1 MAMERYSV
9 DWNEGEARGLVAR
22 KDKERHSVDWNEDGS
37 DDPARKKQEEPV
49 QKKKP
54 DSVHEKQDGPVWTR
68 RSVDGLDH
76 KTICDITGVVALGM
90 VLLCWIFK

>member
-1 MAMERYSV
+1 MAMERCSV
-9 DWNEGEARGLVAR
+9 G
-22 KDKERHSVDWNEDGS
+22 WNEDGS
-37 DDPARKKQEEPV
+37 DDPVRKKQEEPA

-54 DSVHEKQDGPVWTR
+54 DSVHEKQDEPVRTR

-76 KTICDITGVVALGM
+76 KMMCDITGLVALGM

>member
-1 MAMERYSV
+1 MAMEHYSV
-9 DWNEGEARGLVAR
+9 GLNEVEARDLVAC
-22 KDKERHSVDWNEDGS
+22 KDKECHSVDWNEDGS
-37 DDPARKKQEEPV
+37 DDPVRKKQEEPV

-54 DSVHEKQDGPVWTR
+54 DSVHEKKDEPVWMK

-76 KTICDITGVVALGM
+76 KTICDITGIVALGM

>member
-9 DWNEGEARGLVAR
+9 DWDEGEARGLVAR
-22 KDKERHSVDWNEDGS
+22 KDKEHHSVDWNEDGS

-54 DSVHEKQDGPVWTR
+54 DPVHEKQDEPVRTR

>member
-22 KDKERHSVDWNEDGS
+22 KDMEHHSVDWNEDGP
-37 DDPARKKQEEPV
+37 DDLVRKKQKESSPEE
-49 QKKKP
+49 KP
-54 DSVHEKQDGPVWTR
+54 DSVHEKQDGPVWTK

-76 KTICDITGVVALGM
+76 KTICEITGIVALGM

>member
-9 DWNEGEARGLVAR
+9 GWNEGEARGLVTR
-22 KDKERHSVDWNEDGS
+22 KDKEHHSVDWNEDGS

-54 DSVHEKQDGPVWTR
+54 DPVHEKQDEPVRTR

-76 KTICDITGVVALGM
+76 KMMCDITGVVALGM
-90 VLLCWIFK
+90 ILLFWIFK